1 MLAAT
6 VMIALIAIMFF
17 FVWLIA
23 GWTGALL
30 LGLWVM
36 ATLVIYQVW
45 EKQKLAKNKV
55 ALAGMARELRR
66 LAQGFEPIDDSFLSR
81 RADEY
86 VFYVRDGLQLREF
99 KSSGRTTSGGYGGAS
114 FRLSKN
120 LSISAGGIKATSQSL
135 PEESK
140 TIDTGEVV
148 FTNQRVVFSGPNHT
162 REWDLSKLLGMQISD
177 NGFEVSAAVSGRQK
191 TSALAGNCGGML
203 TPGFAFA
210 LAAEIFQF
218 GEERAQ
224 KLATEIA
231 QDIEAHVRHEPGQS
245 Q

>member
-86 VFYVRDGLQLREF
+86 VFYVRDGVQLREF
-99 KSSGRTTSGGYGGAS
+99 KSSGRTTSGSYGGAS

-120 LSISAGGIKATSQSL
+120 LSISAGGIEATTKAR
-135 PEESK
+135 PEES
-140 TIDTGEVV
+140 TMIDTGEVV

-162 REWDLSKLLGMQISD
+162 REWDLSKLLGMQIGD
-177 NGFEVSAAVSGRQK
+177 YGFEVSAAVSGRQK
-191 TSALAGNCGGML
+191 TSALAGDCAGMI

-210 LAAEIFQF
+210 LAAEMFQL
-218 GEERAQ
+218 GEQRAR
-224 KLATEIA
+224 KLATKTA
-231 QDIEAHVRHEPGQS
+231 QDIEARLA
-245 Q
+245 